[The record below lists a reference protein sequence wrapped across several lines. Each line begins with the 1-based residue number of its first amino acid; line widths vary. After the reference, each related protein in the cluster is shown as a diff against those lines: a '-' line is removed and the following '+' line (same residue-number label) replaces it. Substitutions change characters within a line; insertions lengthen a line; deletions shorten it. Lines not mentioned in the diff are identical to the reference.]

1 MTVFECVSIFISLVA
16 VGFVIYQSK
25 AVIKHNKLSIRPL
38 IGFNVDTTQ
47 QNLLLVTMRN
57 NGFGPA
63 IIKKLLVFVDGVIV
77 DGRKPIETA
86 VNQALAE
93 NGVQYDYEYYH
104 TIDETGL
111 AALGKDVDK
120 TLLKIVFH
128 SKPSDSDIEALRK
141 ISVEIEYESLYGEKF
156 SISTKHIKDWI

>member
-104 TIDETGL
+104 TL
-111 AALGKDVDK
+111 MKLVWLHWVKM
-120 TLLKIVFH
+120 
-128 SKPSDSDIEALRK
+128 
-141 ISVEIEYESLYGEKF
+141 
-156 SISTKHIKDWI
+156 